1 MAFPAFFEAVPGI
14 DVHDPLAYFLGA
26 SDDGILHYGYAD
38 AVRLA
43 GHSCPTVA
51 SAYWMTRLELRA
63 LYREKMPERGGIR
76 VDFSADLSH
85 GVTGVIV
92 SVVSMLTGAAGI
104 GGFKGL
110 AGKFGRKNL
119 LAFGADIPLE
129 LRYTRLD
136 GEGCVDVAVNLAA
149 VPSDPETSI
158 LMQRCLAGVANDE
171 DLLRFQTLWQ
181 DRVRRI
187 LMDHGDD
194 ASVFTLRRS
203 A

>member
-1 MAFPAFFEAVPGI
+1 MSFPAFFEVVPGI
-14 DVHDPLAYFLGA
+14 DVFDPLAYFLGA
-26 SDDGILHYGYAD
+26 SDNGILHYEYAD

-51 SAYWMTRLELRA
+51 SAYWMTRLALRT
-63 LYREKMPERGGIR
+63 LYQEKMPERGGIR
-76 VDFSADLSH
+76 VDFSGDISH

-119 LAFGADIPLE
+119 LAFDAKIPLE

-136 GEGCVDVAVNLAA
+136 GEGYVDAAVNLAN
-149 VPSDPETSI
+149 VPFDPETST
-158 LMQRCLAGVANDE
+158 LMQRCLAAEGNTE
-171 DLLRFQTLWQ
+171 DVQRFRALWQ

-187 LMDHGDD
+187 LLDHGDD
-194 ASVFTLRRS
+194 GSVFTMRGS